1 LELIDRY
8 RGALMG
14 LAVGDALGVPLEF
27 RIPGSFKPVTEMIG
41 GGAFRLRPGQWTDD
55 TSMALCLAESLIV
68 KKGFDPVDQLERY
81 VHWWKDGHMSSTG
94 DCFDIGNGTKMALMT
109 FERERLPYSGS
120 MNPKHGGNGSVMRL
134 APVPMLY
141 ALKPEDAIERSGESS
156 RTTHGSPGCIDGCR
170 YLGAIIVGALNG
182 TSKEDLLSER
192 FCPVP
197 DYWERK
203 PLMNEIDRVARGSF
217 KHSDPPFIQATGY
230 VVKTLEAALWAF
242 NRTDNFRDGC
252 LMAVNL
258 GDDADTVGAVYGQI
272 AGAFYGLGGIP
283 ESWRDLIHQKEMILG
298 FADKLYDHS
307 RTI

>member
-1 LELIDRY
+1 MELIDRY